1 MKRIKG
7 NLLIIIIMLLILTIN
22 LVSTVYAEPLT
33 RIDGSVRVEN
43 VGGNKSY
50 KSSRLKLQK
59 LNYINGTSEINSVDF
74 QDGKAVAVFAEK
86 TNLENDLNNDFK
98 HKKTNLENDL
108 NNDFK
113 HEKTNL

>member
-43 VGGNKSY
+43 VGGNKY
-50 KSSRLKLQK
+50 L
-59 LNYINGTSEINSVDF
+59 
-74 QDGKAVAVFAEK
+74 
-86 TNLENDLNNDFK
+86 
-98 HKKTNLENDL
+98 
-108 NNDFK
+108 
-113 HEKTNL
+113 